1 MASGFWFPLPRWLLD
16 AGIAPSDPPRDVA
29 GKRAMNVC
37 LALALPFIAL
47 PYGLAGLRYGLPNY
61 VQFATIIGTWH
72 LGTLAAVVW
81 TSTQPN
87 PNRVHRYLSRLIAY
101 GTIVIYVP
109 VTSWLL
115 GPGRT
120 AGFPHIWAF
129 LVLPFIFLVWENV
142 RESWL
147 GVGFMLAAVALQESV
162 ISPALADQVMLGPS
176 HFVDAMRIFNWF
188 AFTVVFGLTLGMHRQ
203 EMDQASRSLRA
214 QFAERTAMVDSLRAA
229 NARAESAVAAKGEF
243 LAAMSH
249 EIRTPMN
256 AIVGMSHLTLATNL
270 TETQR
275 NYVERTRAAASHLV
289 GLINNLLDHSRF
301 EASGL
306 ELDIIDFRLDDVLNT
321 LVNVTEVLA
330 RRQGIELVIYVA
342 PDVPLQLRGDPLRV
356 GQILLNLTAN
366 AVKFTPAGEVVVS
379 ITVAERT
386 PTSITLALAVRD
398 TGMGMGEEVRRQLFH
413 AFAQGD
419 PSIPRRFGGSGL
431 GLTIAQRLVEAM
443 GGTLTAESEE
453 GRGSVFRG
461 TVTLAFPKGFG
472 YRADLP
478 SPYAKALVVDDNPSA
493 AAALAA
499 ILHAEGVAATEVHSG
514 PDAIAA
520 ASGQLFDWIFVDE
533 ELAGQTGWEVIRQL
547 RTIPQVADT
556 SIALLTRTASRLPAD
571 ALAGAGI
578 MQVLEK
584 PCLRSAVASAL
595 SGGDDSSTAPRLG

>member
-162 ISPALADQVMLGPS
+162 ISPALADQVMIGPS

-229 NARAESAVAAKGEF
+229 NARAESAVAAKGDF

-520 ASGQLFDWIFVDE
+520 ASGHLFDWIFVDE

-595 SGGDDSSTAPRLG
+595 SGGDSSSTAPRLD

>member
-499 ILHAEGVAATEVHSG
+499 ILHAEGVAATKVHSG

>member
-162 ISPALADQVMLGPS
+162 ISPALADQVMIGPS

-520 ASGQLFDWIFVDE
+520 ASGHLFDWIFVDE

-595 SGGDDSSTAPRLG
+595 SGGDSSSTAPRLD

>member
-87 PNRVHRYLSRLIAY
+87 PNRVHRYLSRPIAY

-431 GLTIAQRLVEAM
+431 GLTIAQRLMEAM

-595 SGGDDSSTAPRLG
+595 SGGDSSSTAPRLD

>member
-431 GLTIAQRLVEAM
+431 GLTIAQRLMEAM

-595 SGGDDSSTAPRLG
+595 SGGDSSSTAPRLG

>member
-431 GLTIAQRLVEAM
+431 GLTIAQRLMEAM

-595 SGGDDSSTAPRLG
+595 SGGDSSSTAPRLD

>member
-147 GVGFMLAAVALQESV
+147 GVGFLLAAVALQESV

-595 SGGDDSSTAPRLG
+595 SGGDSSSTAPRLD

>member
-520 ASGQLFDWIFVDE
+520 ASGHLFDWIFVDE

-595 SGGDDSSTAPRLG
+595 SGGDSSSTAPRLD